1 MAGRAGRGDDCS
13 GQGEVFAMTAVT
25 LHRIDP
31 AHNMARFYALD
42 VQPDLF
48 GCILLVKAWGRIG
61 THGRVVQ
68 EMHLTEAQARAALQR
83 QAERKRRRGYSL

>member
-1 MAGRAGRGDDCS
+1 MN
-13 GQGEVFAMTAVT
+13 AVT

-48 GCILLVKAWGRIG
+48 GGVLLVKAWGRIG
-61 THGRVVQ
+61 GRGRVVH
-68 EMHLTEAQARAALQR
+68 ELHTTEAQASAALQR
-83 QAERKRRRGYSL
+83 QAEKKRRRGYQ